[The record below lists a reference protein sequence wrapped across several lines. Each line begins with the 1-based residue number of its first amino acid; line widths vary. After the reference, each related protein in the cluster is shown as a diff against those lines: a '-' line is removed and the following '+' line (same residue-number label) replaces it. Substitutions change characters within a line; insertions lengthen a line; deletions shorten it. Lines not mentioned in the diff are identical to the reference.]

1 MSFAPNQSDSPN
13 LEHLLQL
20 GIRTAKSGNIQ
31 SARMMFQQVLDQD
44 KRNERAWLWMA
55 SIADNEVDRRR
66 YLETVLDINPRN
78 EQARKY
84 IAALDQALQ
93 STEGSSLSLGIK
105 LLIGI
110 IALLVVVFVIA
121 IIIY

>member
-1 MSFAPNQSDSPN
+1 MAFSPNPTDSPN

-20 GIRTAKSGNIQ
+20 GIRTAKSGNVQ

-84 IAALDQALQ
+84 IAALEQALQ

-105 LLIGI
+105 LLVAI
-110 IALLVVVFVIA
+110 IAILVVVFVIA
-121 IIIY
+121 IVIS

>member
-66 YLETVLDINPRN
+66 YLETVLEINPRN